1 MFCKDGYLSI
11 HGVFGVIVEWF
22 ICQWLIVMVE
32 YSKKKNILLKKFF
45 SRLGARY
52 VGPKTKLVEEL
63 RHELYDGIG
72 GYEG

>member
-1 MFCKDGYLSI
+1 MVYLPMAYCYGKI
-11 HGVFGVIVEWF
+11 F
-22 ICQWLIVMVE
+22 
-32 YSKKKNILLKKFF
+32 KKKKDFTFKCFF
-45 SRLGARY
+45 SFYLGARY